1 MPTPSTDASI
11 QQQQHQQ
18 QLQQERTAR
27 AGSPDAGGDTSDTMR
42 FRAPTLEEAI
52 ALAETSLGA
61 RVRVVAA
68 NRIRRGGIGGFFA
81 SDLGVEVT
89 VALDDETME
98 QALER
103 IVAESAADERTQ
115 FESRLAQ
122 QLGVRPASLGS
133 SAAAMPTAP
142 VPVVPA
148 RPSSGIGGRFDQ
160 RDDEPTP
167 AVNAVL
173 SEVLAALMAEAAE
186 QQQVQQQVQQTNETQ
201 QAERAAASIRAA
213 EEQARADE
221 RERAIAA
228 ELATAFAAAARA
240 AEEQVD
246 GRRADQ
252 PTATVPSMS
261 SMSSMS
267 SRPAAPPTMIVAPST
282 VADTARRPVYDTP
295 PTMVR
300 VEQIIEEL
308 SAITAEPVFGGDR
321 GRGRVARPIGVQ
333 RVSTDAAEAADAT
346 SAAARATTR
355 GADVTGTAASD
366 PPTVHEIHEIHEVA
380 PAPQAAPVA
389 ERPKVLPTLPPRPG
403 EIARAASAASAANH
417 TRVLASP
424 ANLVAPA
431 RRVAPVTVPTF
442 APAAAAGPAAASP
455 WPGRA
460 PAPQTQA
467 AVRPIPTLTGTQ
479 AAPPVAADAV
489 ESTDL
494 SDRLGPT
501 VPGDDD
507 QAEMARM
514 AESVRRAL
522 RGEHDPGLVSA
533 VDRDA
538 TEGTVHASLEIDADL
553 LDGAHRL
560 ARAEDL
566 PADRGRQITS
576 SRVPGSSSAPSR
588 RQVELAVAA
597 TDQLIESLKRD
608 DGVKRLS
615 VRVVL
620 RTGDQREVEAEAEW
634 EAS

>member
-1 MPTPSTDASI
+1 M
-11 QQQQHQQ
+11 QQHLQ
-18 QLQQERTAR
+18 QLERAAR
-27 AGSPDAGGDTSDTMR
+27 AGDPGGGESTDTMR

-103 IVAESAADERTQ
+103 IVAESAADERVQ

-133 SAAAMPTAP
+133 SAAATPTAP
-142 VPVVPA
+142 VPVVPS
-148 RPSSGIGGRFDQ
+148 RPASGIGGRFDQ

-167 AVNAVL
+167 AVNPVL
-173 SEVLAALMAEAAE
+173 SEVLAALMAEAVE
-186 QQQVQQQVQQTNETQ
+186 QQAQQAQQAQQVE
-201 QAERAAASIRAA
+201 QAAAASTRLAT
-213 EEQARADE
+213 EQVRADE

-240 AEEQVD
+240 AEQEID
-246 GRRADQ
+246 SRGTDESTAAIH
-252 PTATVPSMS
+252 PTATATAAS
-261 SMSSMS
+261 
-267 SRPAAPPTMIVAPST
+267 AAPVAAPVAAPTTMIVAPST

-321 GRGRVARPIGVQ
+321 GRGRVARPVGVE
-333 RVSTDAAEAADAT
+333 RTDTTDPIDPDVTPDVTPDVPPAVADA
-346 SAAARATTR
+346 
-355 GADVTGTAASD
+355 
-366 PPTVHEIHEIHEVA
+366 VA
-380 PAPQAAPVA
+380 PPV

-417 TRVLASP
+417 TRALASP

-431 RRVAPVTVPTF
+431 RRVAPSAGPAF
-442 APAAAAGPAAASP
+442 AAAAAAAGPAAASP
-455 WPGRA
+455 WPART
-460 PAPQTQA
+460 PQAQV
-467 AVRPIPTLTGTQ
+467 AVRTIPTLPTTPSV
-479 AAPPVAADAV
+479 APVAPDVVEPADRPDQHQQA
-489 ESTDL
+489 
-494 SDRLGPT
+494 PT
-501 VPGDDD
+501 HDDD

-522 RGEHDPGLVSA
+522 RGDHDPGIVSA
-533 VDRDA
+533 IDRDA
-538 TEGTVHASLEIDADL
+538 AANSVHASLEIDADL
-553 LDGAHRL
+553 LQAAPADR
-560 ARAEDL
+560 D
-566 PADRGRQITS
+566 ADRGRQITS
-576 SRVPGSSSAPSR
+576 SRLPGSSSAPSR

>member
-1 MPTPSTDASI
+1 
-11 QQQQHQQ
+11 
-18 QLQQERTAR
+18 
-27 AGSPDAGGDTSDTMR
+27 MR

-89 VALDDETME
+89 VALDDETIE

-103 IVAESAADERTQ
+103 IVAESAADERAQ

-133 SAAAMPTAP
+133 SAAATPP
-142 VPVVPA
+142 VPVAPS
-148 RPSSGIGGRFDQ
+148 RPTSGIGGRFDQ

-167 AVNAVL
+167 AVNPVL

-186 QQQVQQQVQQTNETQ
+186 QQQVQQTHETQ
-201 QAERAAASIRAA
+201 RAERAAASTRAA
-213 EEQARADE
+213 EEQTRADE

-228 ELATAFAAAARA
+228 ELATAFAAAAARA

-246 GRRADQ
+246 GRRDDQ
-252 PTATVPSMS
+252 PGVTVP
-261 SMSSMS
+261 
-267 SRPAAPPTMIVAPST
+267 SRPAAPPTMLVAPST
-282 VADTARRPVYDTP
+282 VPDTARRPVYDTP

-321 GRGRVARPIGVQ
+321 GRGRVARPIGMQ
-333 RVSTDAAEAADAT
+333 RAAADTTEATEAAEAAEADEAAAAT
-346 SAAARATTR
+346 VSAAT
-355 GADVTGTAASD
+355 
-366 PPTVHEIHEIHEVA
+366 
-380 PAPQAAPVA
+380 PQAAPMT

-417 TRVLASP
+417 IRVLASP

-431 RRVAPVTVPTF
+431 RRGAPVTVPTF
-442 APAAAAGPAAASP
+442 APAAAAGAAAASP
-455 WPGRA
+455 WPGR
-460 PAPQTQA
+460 PQALQA
-467 AVRPIPTLTGTQ
+467 QPAVRPIPTL
-479 AAPPVAADAV
+479 
-489 ESTDL
+489 
-494 SDRLGPT
+494 
-501 VPGDDD
+501 PGDDD

-553 LDGAHRL
+553 LEGAVRQD
-560 ARAEDL
+560 RAEDH

>member
-11 QQQQHQQ
+11 HQHQQQQL

-103 IVAESAADERTQ
+103 IVAESAADERAQ

-133 SAAAMPTAP
+133 SAAATPTAP
-142 VPVVPA
+142 VPVV
-148 RPSSGIGGRFDQ
+148 SSPLAAPMRGIGGRFDQ

-167 AVNAVL
+167 TVNPVL
-173 SEVLAALMAEAAE
+173 SEVLAALMAEAAD
-186 QQQVQQQVQQTNETQ
+186 QQQAQQTQ
-201 QAERAAASIRAA
+201 QAEQVQAADRVAASTRAA

-240 AEEQVD
+240 AEQQVGVRHD
-246 GRRADQ
+246 EPA
-252 PTATVPSMS
+252 PTAPSG
-261 SMSSMS
+261 
-267 SRPAAPPTMIVAPST
+267 PVTPPTMIVAPDT

-321 GRGRVARPIGVQ
+321 GRGRVARPIGMQ
-333 RVSTDAAEAADAT
+333 RTADAADAPDDRDMGAD
-346 SAAARATTR
+346 AAAN
-355 GADVTGTAASD
+355 DASA
-366 PPTVHEIHEIHEVA
+366 VHETPEAATGPQSA
-380 PAPQAAPVA
+380 PAA

-431 RRVAPVTVPTF
+431 RRNASVSAPVF
-442 APAAAAGPAAASP
+442 AAAGPAAASP
-455 WPGRA
+455 WPGRVA
-460 PAPQTQA
+460 IPQTQV
-467 AVRPIPTLTGTQ
+467 AVRPIPTLPSTPAT
-479 AAPPVAADAV
+479 APTAPVAPVVVDA
-489 ESTDL
+489 
-494 SDRLGPT
+494 T

-522 RGEHDPGLVSA
+522 LGDHDPGLVSA

-538 TEGTVHASLEIDADL
+538 AEGTVVASLEIDADL
-553 LDGAHRL
+553 LNGSDRDD
-560 ARAEDL
+560 RADDRSDDR
-566 PADRGRQITS
+566 ADDRRRRITS

-597 TDQLIESLKRD
+597 TDQLIESLTRD
-608 DGVKRLS
+608 EGVKRLS